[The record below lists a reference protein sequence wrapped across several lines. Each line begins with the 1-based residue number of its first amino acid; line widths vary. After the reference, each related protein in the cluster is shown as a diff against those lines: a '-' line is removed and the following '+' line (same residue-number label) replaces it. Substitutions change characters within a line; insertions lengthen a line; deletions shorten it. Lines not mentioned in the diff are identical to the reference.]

1 MEHVRLCKHSYM
13 IVVILVS
20 LRLTTCIIYN
30 GDINVKT
37 NKSWRGRYIKLMFY

>member
-1 MEHVRLCKHSYM
+1 MEQVRLCKHNYM

-20 LRLTTCIIYN
+20 LATCIIYN

-37 NKSWRGRYIKLMFY
+37 NKLWRGRYIKLMFY